1 MVVSSAAQVEG
12 RGTVTDVVLSIIAI
26 GISGAAAY
34 FAWQANQQSKETATA
49 QARSEWE
56 RERSRC
62 VSLLRQ
68 HRSLLRPAKA
78 ETEAFLEVFGQLPAD
93 IRAQHQTGR
102 DAVATFD
109 ERLGKHAQL
118 IDDFDGR
125 LGNAAGAPITT
136 LIQLAGELE
145 GSLAEL
151 DTMVTA
157 SRSTIKG
164 CEMRV
169 QAGLPEPAG

>member
-1 MVVSSAAQVEG
+1 MA
-12 RGTVTDVVLSIIAI
+12 DVVLSIIAL
-26 GISGAAAY
+26 GISGTAAF
-34 FAWQANQQSKETATA
+34 FAWQANQQSKETADA

-56 RERSRC
+56 RECSRC
-62 VSLLRQ
+62 VSLIRQ
-68 HRSLLRPAKA
+68 HRSFLRPAKA

-93 IRAQHQTGR
+93 IQAQHQTGKE
-102 DAVATFD
+102 AVAAFD
-109 ERLGKHAQL
+109 ERLGEHSQL

-157 SRSTIKG
+157 SRSTIKS
-164 CEMRV
+164 CEMRI